1 MKDKFVTF
9 IMTIIIIMIFS
20 ALALLGMIFFNEFQ
34 EIQTVVEPQ
43 VVEAEE
49 NEKIEEN
56 YMQSNKKNTNSTE
69 NTISDVTTSVSS
81 IEKEKA
87 EKEIKVPQIVDNPLD
102 QIKPEKADQN
112 KNNNY
117 TNVSIDGYFYNQ
129 LEDYSKVIYRAFE
142 SNKEE
147 MKTGNYQIEF
157 GDAFSGLLKQSDG
170 QNLLNTYYQSAIEAY
185 IYDNPEVF
193 YLNPNKMYLNI
204 ETTTRGNNVSYNAFI
219 NSGGYGSYLTD
230 EFSSKQQINQAINIL
245 RQTRQN
251 IIQNKTGNTYKD
263 IKMVHDYIINN
274 TEYDTTVSKEN
285 IYNIYG
291 TLVNKQSVC
300 EGYAKTFKYV
310 MDELGIQ
317 CILVIGKAT
326 NSEGST
332 ENHAWNYVKI
342 DGSWYG
348 IDTTWDDPIST
359 SGWVSENSK
368 YKYFLKGL
376 NEMSEDHTP
385 SGQFSEG
392 GKIFN
397 YPNISNESYRE

>member
-1 MKDKFVTF
+1 MKDKFVTVL
-9 IMTIIIIMIFS
+9 MTCIILMIFS
-20 ALALLGMIFFNEFQ
+20 AFALLCVIFLNEFQ
-34 EIQTVVEPQ
+34 EIQTTVEPQ
-43 VVEAEE
+43 AFEADA

-56 YMQSNKKNTNSTE
+56 YIPNNKNNTDLADNTNI
-69 NTISDVTTSVSS
+69 NTTISS
-81 IEKEKA
+81 IEKEKT
-87 EKEIKVPQIVDNPLD
+87 EKEIKVPQVVDNPLD
-102 QIKPEKADQN
+102 KIKPEKANQN
-112 KNNNY
+112 NNNNY
-117 TNVSIDGYFYNQ
+117 TNVSVDKYFYNQ

-147 MKTGNYQIEF
+147 IKTGKYQIEF
-157 GDAFSGLLKQSDG
+157 GNAFSSLLKQSDG

-204 ETTTRGNNVSYNAFI
+204 ETTTRGNNVTYNAFI
-219 NSGGYGSYLTD
+219 NSGENGSYLAD
-230 EFSSKQQINQAINIL
+230 EFTSKQQIDQAIDTIRRIRNNI
-245 RQTRQN
+245 T
-251 IIQNKTGNTYKD
+251 QNKTGNTYKD

-274 TEYDTTVSKEN
+274 AEYDTTISNEN

-326 NSEGST
+326 NSEGRT

-342 DGSWYG
+342 DGNWYG

-359 SGWVSENSK
+359 LGWVSESSK

-376 NEMSEDHTP
+376 NEMSKDHIP

-392 GKIFN
+392 GKIFS
-397 YPNISNESYRE
+397 YPNISKESYN